1 MTVLPWSHYPL
12 SLFQIEQTPADRSVR
27 WRVLAR
33 EATEISQL
41 MGFWSYV
48 LPRLLPQRGRAVPQA
63 YRAFSIG
70 PEWLA
75 IGVRELDVLDDE
87 DALKKASPIFND
99 GLKRVEVWCG
109 SRKVGDIPPKVDDI
123 SDDDA
128 IRDSAYGVV

>member
-1 MTVLPWSHYPL
+1 LNRL
-12 SLFQIEQTPADRSVR
+12 LQTGAYAGV
-27 WRVLAR
+27 VAR
-33 EATEISQL
+33 GATEISQL
-41 MGFWSYV
+41 IGFWSYV
-48 LPRLLPQRGRAVPQA
+48 LPRVLKRGSGSAVPQT

-75 IGVRELDVLDDE
+75 IGVLELDVLDDE

-128 IRDSAYGVV
+128 MRDSA

>member
-1 MTVLPWSHYPL
+1 VTVLPWSHYPL
-12 SLFQIEQTPADRSVR
+12 SLFHIDRLLQTGAYAG
-27 WRVLAR
+27 VLAR

-41 MGFWSYV
+41 IGFWSYV

-87 DALKKASPIFND
+87 DALKKASPIFSD

-128 IRDSAYGVV
+128 IRDSA